1 MSEQHGALAAAQIIK
16 QKKRGNLLRLPRF
29 NFSIK

>member
-16 QKKRGNLLRLPRF
+16 QKNEVTFERLPRF
-29 NFSIK
+29 NL